1 MNHDRYYHIGKSNL
15 VIWLINSEGA
25 TDFEVHPM
33 SPQDALHVNLHTS
46 HATHINK
53 TSISVTRDIR
63 NQVYDHTISD
73 LKGHQVPDA
82 SSIILL
88 SSEFFYKIS
97 YFFPE

>member
-1 MNHDRYYHIGKSNL
+1 MNHNRYYHIGKSDL
-15 VIWLINSEGA
+15 VLLINSERA
-25 TDFEVHPM
+25 TDFEVRLM
-33 SPQDALHVNLHTS
+33 SPQDALHVNLHSS
-46 HATHINK
+46 HATHINE
-53 TSISVTRDIR
+53 TSISATSDIH
-63 NQVYDHTISD
+63 NQVYNHAVSD